1 MHWTTTRWRTSKRGC
16 RTAKRGDDFLETA
29 GSVKKLLPMTEW
41 ERERFE
47 KEWDSARN
55 KILEMI
61 RGGER
66 RSGEKESSGRRFS

>member
-1 MHWTTTRWRTSKRGC
+1 M
-16 RTAKRGDDFLETA
+16 ETA